1 MALATAAILLPTP
14 LPAQGTPPSLPY
26 SRGFLVTG
34 DYVVGGIDL
43 REATNPIVSGFS
55 TAPISMSGVP
65 ENADI
70 LAAYLYWETVTT
82 ADIVDPIAWETEAA
96 GVQFRGFDIDVT
108 NVLSAKR
115 TQVPSLGAACF
126 GSGSLSMNMFR
137 ADVLRFL
144 PVKVDSAGK
153 PTGKR
158 LVNDADLTAQGLD
171 PHTVKLP
178 VRDGNG
184 VPESAGASLVV
195 VYRDQNPNAPLKK
208 VLIYDGNVLKP
219 NINTAAQ
226 PDHQG
231 LLRIGDD
238 QVRED
243 HAHRLQRS
251 AEQPA
256 EVLVQGR
263 RRQPMPR
270 PSEPVRSPTARR
282 RSGGGPTRRSM
293 SSTLMDPG
301 NYPGEYGE
309 TVQTSI
315 VHQPNNGSDDCVA
328 SGAVVFSTSV
338 ADVDKDG
345 LPDALENRTTPLK
358 DATATCCRTSTR
370 WVRASAAGQPDIF
383 IEVNAMTAA
392 AGTSYG
398 SATAPFDATKCTATD
413 TTGCVKVD
421 PLGHNHLPTPYA
433 LKLVGDAFA
442 AKGIRVHFDVGDI
455 EAYHSLG
462 VITRP
467 DFVDDYTS
475 DEADNYLVPTAQAR
489 GGEVIKEVACN
500 PAKPNC
506 HFPDFREPCPGRSDC
521 RPTVTRRW
529 TTRASRSYRSH
540 RAPSR

>member
-1 MALATAAILLPTP
+1 M
-14 LPAQGTPPSLPY
+14 
-26 SRGFLVTG
+26 
-34 DYVVGGIDL
+34 
-43 REATNPIVSGFS
+43 
-55 TAPISMSGVP
+55 
-65 ENADI
+65 
-70 LAAYLYWETVTT
+70 
-82 ADIVDPIAWETEAA
+82 
-96 GVQFRGFDIDVT
+96 QFRGFDIDVT

-158 LVNDADLTAQGLD
+158 LVNDADLALQGLD
-171 PHTVKLP
+171 AHTVKLP
-178 VRDGNG
+178 VRTGNG

-195 VYRDQNPNAPLKK
+195 VYRDQDPNAPLKK
-208 VLIYDGNVLKP
+208 VVIYDGNLLKP
-219 NINTAAQ
+219 NINTPLDLTIKGFYGSAAT
-226 PDHQG
+226 
-231 LLRIGDD
+231 
-238 QVRED
+238 
-243 HAHRLQRS
+243 RS
-251 AEQPA
+251 AKLTHIVSSGQPNSRLKFSFKGA
-256 EVLVQGR
+256 ADNNATTIGT
-263 RRQPMPR
+263 
-270 PSEPVRSPTARR
+270 SPFTN
-282 RSGGGPTRRSM
+282 GPASQRWWANPTFDV
-293 SSTLMDPG
+293 STYMDPG

-315 VHQPNNGSDDCVA
+315 FHQPNNGSDDCVA

-358 DATATCCRTSTR
+358 DADSRVLPNLNAMGA
-370 WVRASAAGQPDIF
+370 VGAAGHPDIF

-398 SATAPFDATKCTATD
+398 STTAPFDATKCTATD

-421 PLGHNHLPTPYA
+421 PNGHNHLPTPYA

-442 AKGIRVHFDVGDI
+442 AKGIRVHFDVGNI
-455 EAYHSLG
+455 STYHSLG

-475 DEADNYLVPTAQAR
+475 TEADTYLVPTALAR
-489 GGEVIKEVACN
+489 GGEVISEVACN

-506 HFPDFREPCPGRSDC
+506 HFPDFPG
-521 RPTVTRRW
+521 TVPWKIGLQAHRDAPVDNAGLEILPVAQSATTVSFAYPDGDPATWNGRRRFDPERHGLFKYLPL
-529 TTRASRSYRSH
+529 RACARQPEV
-540 RAPSR
+540 AAMLD